1 MQCMESAGGP
11 RDKVGAEALDGWDE
25 IIDTRSPAEFDED
38 HIPGAINLPVLD
50 DEERARVGTLHK
62 QASPFEARKIG
73 AALVARNV
81 ARHLDTRL
89 ADRQRNYR
97 PLVYCWRGGN
107 RSGAMT
113 HILRSIGWQAAQL
126 IGGYKAYRARVVEDL
141 ACLPDR
147 LRFTV
152 VCGPTGVG
160 KSRFLRALEAAG
172 GQVLDLE
179 DLAAHMGSV
188 LGAYPHRPQPTQKY
202 FESLVWDRLRR
213 YDPSRPVFVESESRK
228 IGNLHTPEALLT
240 RMRASPCLNLDAS
253 TPVRVRL
260 LKEEYGHFLAEPDR
274 LLAQLDCLV
283 GLRGHTQVAAWKSL
297 AQEGDW
303 DTLVADLLSRHYDPA
318 YARSLGKNYAGAAN
332 APTLTLTNPS
342 PEHFADLAQRAL
354 HEWS

>member
-1 MQCMESAGGP
+1 MQCAADSGGP
-11 RDKVGAEALDGWDE
+11 RDKVEAGALDGWDE
-25 IIDTRSPAEFDED
+25 ITDTRSPAEFAED

-50 DEERARVGTLHK
+50 NEERARVGTLHK
-62 QASPFEARKIG
+62 QTSPFEARRIG

-81 ARHLDTRL
+81 ALHLETRL
-89 ADRQRNYR
+89 ADRPRNYR

-126 IGGYKAYRARVVEDL
+126 IGGYKAYRARVVDDL
-141 ACLPDR
+141 ASLPGQ
-147 LRFTV
+147 LRFRV

-188 LGAYPHRPQPTQKY
+188 LGAYPHRPQPTQKH

-213 YDPSRPVFVESESRK
+213 YDPSQPVFVESESRK
-228 IGNLHTPEALLT
+228 IGNLHTPEALLA
-240 RMRASPCLNLDAS
+240 RMRTSPCLNLAAP
-253 TPVRVRL
+253 TAVRVRL
-260 LKEEYGHFLAEPDR
+260 LKEEYGHFLADPER

-283 GLRGHTQVAAWKSL
+283 GLRGHSQVTDWKAMAIS
-297 AQEGDW
+297 GDW
-303 DTLVADLLSRHYDPA
+303 DSLVADLLTAHYDPA
-318 YARSLGKNYAGAAN
+318 YARSLGKNYVGAAD
-332 APTLTLTNPS
+332 APALTLSDPD
-342 PEHFADLAQRAL
+342 PERFAQLARRTL
-354 HEWS
+354 DEWS